1 MEMSPDI
8 PSHPKIFGDL
18 RLDQLRIS
26 GAVYHTVG
34 DAPSTPTLIVLA
46 NKTRRWEL
54 VISDAYETDRKGKP
68 LNIKPSD
75 DGKGE
80 DGPDHMAKM
89 PTSASSALAPETP
102 EGQRVK
108 KLEELLRQGLEVNG
122 DLHSALCGAQKT
134 IAELESD
141 NKFLAEKNII
151 RQKCIE
157 ELEIERRQDRRII
170 SDQQAELVRLRS
182 NHNLTD
188 KETNHV
194 HVPCPCTV
202 PPTPHCQWCGATLPI
217 EPEPDCKLCELVGKA
232 VSHCVKCSHAFGA
245 PPEPD
250 EDRIREAREKRDE
263 SDERRHDAARQHAEG
278 G

>member
-1 MEMSPDI
+1 MADI

-18 RLDQLRIS
+18 RLAQLHIS

-34 DAPSTPTLIVLA
+34 DAPSTPTLIVLT

-54 VISDAYETDRKGKP
+54 VISDAYETDRTGKP
-68 LNIKPSD
+68 INRAPQASTPPAQPSHIIAPAD
-75 DGKGE
+75 VLCIPLKA
-80 DGPDHMAKM
+80 M
-89 PTSASSALAPETP
+89 LAPETP
-102 EGQRVK
+102 EGQRV
-108 KLEELLRQGLEVNG
+108 R
-122 DLHSALCGAQKT
+122 
-134 IAELESD
+134 ELEAQLDAEQAAHDKLSD
-141 NKFLAEKNII
+141 EWALLLTAKAEVDEKLA
-151 RQKCIE
+151 
-157 ELEIERRQDRRII
+157 QDRRII